1 MHTLKVLVLEDSPFQ
16 LMAVHQMLNASGVF
30 DVLTAESVDA
40 ARQSL
45 ENRGPVDI
53 AICDLQLEE
62 GDGLQLIR
70 HLARHRQARALI
82 ILSSLERSVLD
93 SVGQLARHLGLH
105 VLGVLE
111 KPASLAVLHDL
122 LQAYDRPPVPVEPA
136 MPLVEVDELL
146 CLDEL
151 SLECLPQLQQQWH
164 VHFQPKVAFDG
175 QLLGVEALVR
185 WQHPTRG
192 MLAPA
197 SFLPLVTY
205 AGLMPQLTWHVLE
218 TALELSAKVR
228 AEQGQ
233 ALPVAVNIAPGII
246 ELDSFALRLKAL
258 LEQVGLPASVLT
270 LELLERRQAPAT
282 SVELEAL
289 LRLRMLGCRLAIDD
303 FGVGDANIQRL
314 LDLPFSELKISS
326 QFVRGMAEDGRK
338 AAVVAGA
345 LIMAR
350 RMGLSVVV
358 EGVESAVDVQ
368 ALHALGQPAL
378 QGHYVAEP
386 MPADVLLDWI
396 TTREISQWRDQ
407 HLHHCPA

>member
-30 DVLTAESVDA
+30 DVLTAESVGA
-40 ARQSL
+40 ALQSL
-45 ENRGPVDI
+45 ENRGAVDI

-111 KPASLAVLHDL
+111 KPANLGVLHDL
-122 LQAYDRPPVPVEPA
+122 LQAYDRPPAAAQPA
-136 MPLVEVDELL
+136 MPLVEVDELVP
-146 CLDEL
+146 LDEL
-151 SLECLPQLQQQWH
+151 SLERLPQLQQQWLI
-164 VHFQPKVAFDG
+164 HFQPKVAVDG

-185 WQHPTRG
+185 WQHPVRG
-192 MLAPA
+192 MLSPA

-205 AGLMPQLTWHVLE
+205 AGLMPHLTWHVLE
-218 TALELSAKVR
+218 TALRLSAQVR
-228 AEQGQ
+228 DEQGH
-233 ALPVAVNIAPGII
+233 ALPVSVNIAPGII
-246 ELDSFALRLKAL
+246 ELDSFAPRVKAL
-258 LEQVGLPASVLT
+258 LDQVGLSAGVLT

-282 SVELEAL
+282 SLELEAL
-289 LRLRMLGCRLAIDD
+289 LRLRLLGCRLSIDD

-314 LDLPFSELKISS
+314 LDLPFGELKISS

-358 EGVESAVDVQ
+358 EGVESAGDVH
-368 ALHALGQPAL
+368 ALQALGQPAL
-378 QGHYVAEP
+378 QGHYVARP
-386 MPADVLLDWI
+386 MPAQALLDWMASRDI
-396 TTREISQWRDQ
+396 DQWRDQ